1 MQNSIAN
8 TEPKEYVEAI
18 EDSLL
23 DILLADRTTGLHIV
37 WGTEDYAEFGDEYKA
52 DQEIKLA
59 LITGQYEGIIQPRTL
74 KEHKWQQGRT
84 REKAEVF
91 TPSWVCN
98 AQNNLVDDAW
108 FKREAVF
115 NVTDGH
121 SWKSTEGKIEFG
133 KDSDRTWQDYVTAN
147 RLEITCGEAPYLVSR
162 YDTVTGDLIPIEQRI
177 GLLDRKL
184 RIVNEHTETEEEWV
198 EWAKKA
204 VQSIYGYELQ
214 GDNLLLARKNIFLT
228 CCEYFEH
235 RFHHKMDT
243 KLLTEIATIISWNL
257 WQMDGLNFTVPY
269 CKLPPDTEQMGLFP
283 VENSLESDGAK
294 SSKEIYSFK
303 LCKIKDWDTGETPTF
318 KSLMKGA

>member
-8 TEPKEYVEAI
+8 TAPKEYVEAI
-18 EDSLL
+18 EDSLM

-37 WGTEDYAEFGDEYKA
+37 WGTDDYAEFGDEYKA
-52 DQEIKLA
+52 DQEIKLT

-108 FKREAVF
+108 FKRESVF

-121 SWKSTEGKIEFG
+121 SWKSTEGRIEFG
-133 KDSDRTWQDYVTAN
+133 KDIDRTWQDYVTAN

-235 RFHHKMDT
+235 RFHHQMST
-243 KLLTEIATIISWNL
+243 NLLTEIATIISWNL

-283 VENSLESDGAK
+283 TEDSPEIGEKK
-294 SSKEIYSFK
+294 SSKGIYSFI

>member
-1 MQNSIAN
+1 MQKSIAN
-8 TEPKEYVEAI
+8 AESKEYAEAI
-18 EDSLL
+18 EDSLM

-37 WGTEDYAEFGDEYKA
+37 WGTDDYAEFGDEYKA
-52 DQEIKLA
+52 DQEIRLP

-84 REKAEVF
+84 RGKAEVF

-108 FKREAVF
+108 FEREGVF

-121 SWKSTEGKIEFG
+121 SWKSTEGTIEFS
-133 KDSDRTWQDYVTAN
+133 KDSGRTWQDYVTAN

-162 YDTVTGDLIPIEQRI
+162 YDTVSGDLISIEQRI

-184 RIVNEHTETEEEWV
+184 RIVNEHTATEEEWA
-198 EWAKKA
+198 EWAKRA

-214 GDNLLLARKNIFLT
+214 GDNLLLARKNVFLT
-228 CCEYFEH
+228 CSEYFEH
-235 RFHHKMDT
+235 RFRHEMDM
-243 KLLTEIATIISWNL
+243 KSLTEIATIISWNL

-269 CKLPPDTEQMGLFP
+269 CKQPPDTEQMGLFP
-283 VENSLESDGAK
+283 IEDSTEVGGTK
-294 SSKEIYSFK
+294 SSKDTYSLK
-303 LCKIKDWDTGETPTF
+303 LCKIKEWNTGETPTF